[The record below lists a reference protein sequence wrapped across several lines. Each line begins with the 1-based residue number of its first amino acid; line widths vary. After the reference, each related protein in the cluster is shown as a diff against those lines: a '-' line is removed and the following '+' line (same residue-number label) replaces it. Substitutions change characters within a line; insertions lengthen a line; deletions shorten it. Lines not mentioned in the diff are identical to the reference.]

1 MNIINVPPA
10 SVSLVASIISPIKS
24 ALRTVN
30 NICESAEVMSEA
42 VLEASKLV
50 KDISLLS
57 LEDQRT
63 ELMAK
68 RTALRL
74 A

>member
-1 MNIINVPPA
+1 MNVINAPEA
-10 SVSLVASIISPIKS
+10 SASLVASIINPVKS
-24 ALRTVN
+24 ALRTIN
-30 NICESAEVMSEA
+30 NLCESCEVISEA
-42 VLEASKLV
+42 CLEASKLV

-63 ELMAK
+63 ELMTK
-68 RTALRL
+68 RQALRL

>member
-1 MNIINVPPA
+1 MNVINAPA
-10 SVSLVASIISPIKS
+10 ASMSLVQSILNPVKS

-30 NICESAEVMSEA
+30 NICESAEVISEA
-42 VLEASKLV
+42 CLEASKLV

-68 RTALRL
+68 RASLRI